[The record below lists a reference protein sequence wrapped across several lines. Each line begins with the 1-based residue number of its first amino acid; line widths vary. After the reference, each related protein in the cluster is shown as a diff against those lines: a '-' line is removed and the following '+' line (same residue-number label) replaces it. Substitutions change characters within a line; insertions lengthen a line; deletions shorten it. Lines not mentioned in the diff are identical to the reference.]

1 MLIRF
6 DKWKSIN
13 DYKILLIIQWK
24 TWNINLQSSL
34 MGAFY
39 NTVARSF
46 ERLCSWKQMHSTDFS
61 TSAFMGLSLSSPRAR
76 LAALRSM
83 ERRTNEDQFS
93 VWSSPWTTVRRST
106 SAFLTTYMVATHVAA
121 ISKVKTNTNIR
132 FTFRQL
138 KCVQNCAK
146 YSNWSLL
153 NPIFRFSFFDLE
165 SSNKQCTEWNNF

>member
-1 MLIRF
+1 MRF
-6 DKWKSIN
+6 DKCKSI
-13 DYKILLIIQWK
+13 DSYKILLFIQWK

-61 TSAFMGLSLSSPRAR
+61 TSAFMGLSLSSPWAR

-106 SAFLTTYMVATHVAA
+106 SAFFTTYMVATHVAA
-121 ISKVKTNTNIR
+121 ISKAKKIILSGWPFQSLCLDTWNVSKIVQSIQIDHYWTN
-132 FTFRQL
+132 L
-138 KCVQNCAK
+138 
-146 YSNWSLL
+146 
-153 NPIFRFSFFDLE
+153 
-165 SSNKQCTEWNNF
+165 